1 MDIPRLPTP
10 TTRGHSSSW
19 EQQNI
24 MVVLKANANSNKL
37 TTKNKK

>member
-10 TTRGHSSSW
+10 TTRGHSSPW
-19 EQQNI
+19 EQQDNI
-24 MVVLKANANSNKL
+24 VVLKVDANFSKL